1 MPRVTNPKIKY
12 CPTAKIT
19 LITAK
24 IAILEPV
31 ELSPPVKAE
40 ILTIDVST
48 IETIIMKQIST
59 KMPLEPIFFWNLVK
73 PGLSVMIASHD
84 CLLTN

>member
-1 MPRVTNPKIKY
+1 M
-12 CPTAKIT
+12 
-19 LITAK
+19 LITTK
-24 IAILEPV
+24 IAMLESV
-31 ELSPPVKAE
+31 ELSPPVMAE

-73 PGLSVMIASHD
+73 PGLSVMIASQD